1 MIIGLLKDIKKGE
14 YRTILTPSEVA
25 TFVEDGHQVL
35 VQTGAG
41 AGAKFNDEE
50 YIEAGAKIV
59 STAKEIYDNS
69 EMVVKVKEIEAS
81 EYDMLREGQII
92 FTCIHPAA
100 HPEEVD
106 ALLNKKVIS
115 FAAEDTHRYGSPN
128 CEAAGKAGAFF
139 GLSALMT
146 IHGGKGVFVSGLGAA
161 PGVNA
166 LVLGCGIVG
175 KAAISVLQSMGAHVT
190 IAATNIGHLR
200 EMSSKYHGKVDTIIS
215 NKYNLKKLLPS
226 IDLVVNCVRWDK
238 NRKDYLIDREMVA
251 SMEEGSVIVDIS
263 NDYGVIETFRE
274 TTHEDPTYVEEG
286 VVHYCVSN
294 IPSAI
299 AQSTSIAY
307 AASVFNNIRNI
318 LNYGVAEACV
328 KDGYLRRGMVT
339 YKGYLTHEETSQIQ
353 NRPWI
358 QPEKIMGIEK
368 RKLDP
373 APKNTVAVSDN
384 YYDPESIKL
393 D

>member
-1 MIIGLLKDIKKGE
+1 MVLGLLKDIKKGE

-25 TFVEDGHQVL
+25 TFVDDGHEVL
-35 VQTGAG
+35 VQSKAG
-41 AGAKFNDEE
+41 EGAKFSDSE
-50 YIEAGAKIV
+50 YVMAGAKIV
-59 STAKEIYDNS
+59 ASAEEIYEKSD
-69 EMVVKVKEIEAS
+69 MVVKVKEIEPS
-81 EYDMLREGQII
+81 EFDMLREGQII

-100 HPEEVD
+100 HPEEVS
-106 ALLNKKVIS
+106 ALLDKKVIS

-215 NKYNLKKLLPS
+215 NKYNLRKLLPHT
-226 IDLVVNCVRWDK
+226 DLVVNCVRWDK
-238 NRKDYLIDREMVA
+238 SKTEYLIDREMVA

-299 AQSTSIAY
+299 AKTTSIAY

-358 QPEKIMGIEK
+358 QPEKIMNIDN
-368 RKLDP
+368 RKLDS
-373 APKNTVAVSDN
+373 APKNTVATSDY
-384 YYDPESIKL
+384 YYDTDAINVE
-393 D
+393 